1 MNITECSSDKHLLYV
16 PDRDES
22 GFQRAVKPCAE
33 VAMCIDESHIG
44 SLVLFSSPRECVFMP
59 NIQL

>member
-1 MNITECSSDKHLLYV
+1 MINKHLLYV
-16 PDRDES
+16 PGRDES
-22 GFQRAVKPCAE
+22 GFQRAMKPCAE

-44 SLVLFSSPRECVFMP
+44 KFSLVLSPRECVFTP